1 MPKLLDNNKI
11 IAEHVEMNYYDS
23 TTNSAMMFEMKM
35 LRCKTYKSI
44 AYCLAYSAKRCS
56 TLKS

>member
-1 MPKLLDNNKI
+1 MSKLLDNKKI

-23 TTNSAMMFEMKM
+23 TTSSALLYEMKM

-44 AYCLAYSAKRCS
+44 SYCLAYSAKRCS